1 MNRRNYLKTAVA
13 GTGALMAP
21 RLLRAA
27 NRTGKKPNIVY
38 VFADQWRGQA
48 TGYAGDPNL
57 QGKTPNLDRLAGES
71 IDLVNAVSTTPVCT
85 PYRASLLTGQ
95 YPLTHGLFLN
105 DAPLNPE
112 AVTMGKIYKA
122 AGYDTG
128 YVGKW
133 HVDGNGRSAYIPKER
148 RQGFEYWKVLECTHN
163 YNKSAYYDGDDQ
175 TKKYWPGYDAIAQT
189 KDVQQYIKDHAGKD
203 KPFLMVLSWGGPHNP
218 YQTAPDKYK
227 KMFKADKLKLRDN
240 VPDQDNVRRDLAG
253 YYAHIAALDGCMG
266 ELMKTLD
273 ETGIRDHTILVF
285 TSDHGDMLGSQ
296 GEKRKQKPYDESVSV
311 PFLVRYPERLGS
323 GGKKI
328 DMPIGTPDILPTLL
342 GMSGL
347 AIPGSIEGDDY
358 SQVLSGL
365 REPNNDAAMIEC
377 QSPFGE
383 WKNGREYR
391 GIRTR
396 RYTYVRDLNGP
407 WLLFD
412 NKKDPFQKTN
422 LVENP
427 EAAGLLKELDAQLN
441 AKLAAQ
447 NDAFLP
453 GKTYIAKWGY
463 KTKNGTMPYK
473 K

>member
-1 MNRRNYLKTAVA
+1 MTP
-13 GTGALMAP
+13 G
-21 RLLRAA
+21 LLRAA
-27 NRTGKKPNIVY
+27 DRAGKKPNIVF

-48 TGYAGDPNL
+48 AGYAGDPNL
-57 QGKTPNLDRLAGES
+57 QGKTPNLDQLSGES
-71 IDLVNAVSTTPVCT
+71 INLTNAVSTTPVCT

-133 HVDGNGRSAYIPKER
+133 HVDGNGRSAYIPKAR

-163 YNKSAYYDGDDQ
+163 YNKSAYYEGDDR
-175 TKKYWPGYDAIAQT
+175 TKKFWPGYDAIEQT

-218 YQTAPDKYK
+218 YQTAPEKYK
-227 KMFKADKLKLRDN
+227 KMFNAGKLKLRDN
-240 VPDQDNVRRDLAG
+240 ALDQRKVRNDLAG
-253 YYAHIAALDGCMG
+253 YYAHIAAFDDCMG
-266 ELMKTLD
+266 RLMKTLD

-311 PFLVRYPERLGS
+311 PFLVRYPQRLGS
-323 GGKKI
+323 RGKKM
-328 DMPIGTPDILPTLL
+328 DMPIGTLDILPTLL
-342 GMSGL
+342 GMCGL
-347 AIPGSIEGDDY
+347 SIPGSIEGDDY
-358 SQVLSGL
+358 SRVLSGE
-365 REPNNDAAMIEC
+365 REPENDAAMIEC

-412 NKKDPFQKTN
+412 NRKDPFQQTN
-422 LVENP
+422 LVDHP
-427 EAAGLLKELDAQLN
+427 EAGGLLKELDSKLD
-441 AKLAAQ
+441 AKLAAK
-447 NDAFLP
+447 NDAFRP
-453 GKTYIAKWGY
+453 GKEYIAKWGY
-463 KTKNGTMPYK
+463 KTRNGTMPYEK
-473 K
+473 